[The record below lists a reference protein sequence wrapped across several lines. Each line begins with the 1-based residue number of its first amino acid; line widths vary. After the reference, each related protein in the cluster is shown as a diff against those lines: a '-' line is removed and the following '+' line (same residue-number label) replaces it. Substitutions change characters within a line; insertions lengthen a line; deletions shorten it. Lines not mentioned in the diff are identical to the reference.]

1 MPQFG
6 QFIQDKQGNYKRL
19 ILDLKNYINPLTG
32 KKELFTRERL
42 SKMTNGEY
50 EKQEDKI
57 IMQLNSIGIPT
68 QADVELS
75 EKQDYQNN
83 PTCQWVW
90 GLDDSKKSHC
100 DFCLKMEGQVFEN
113 EEEAPE
119 IPVHENCGCQL
130 IKCVML

>member
-19 ILDLKNYINPLTG
+19 ILDLKNYINPLSG
-32 KKELFTRERL
+32 KKELFTRELL
-42 SKMTNGEY
+42 SKMTNDEY
-50 EKQEDKI
+50 AKQEDKI
-57 IMQLNSIGIPT
+57 MMQLNSIGIPT

-75 EKQDYQNN
+75 EKQDYQSN

-90 GLDDSKKSHC
+90 VLDDSKKSHC
-100 DFCLKMEGQVFEN
+100 AFCLNMEGKIFEN
-113 EEEAPE
+113 EEDAPV

-130 IKCVML
+130 IRCVMV

>member
-90 GLDDSKKSHC
+90 VLDDSKKSHC